1 MFQTSKQKLF
11 ALLPLALL
19 GALALRL
26 QGDEPSGADLG
37 GEHRETKLIAP
48 AASTGTGL
56 LLEPPLDLDWFTREK
71 FIAESSTIGA
81 EKINKPWTSPVVTLP
96 PHERA
101 GAHGL
106 TEDEIKDYMRLAKAM
121 FDRGEAIPVSDTGL
135 ISTQEDVIREPM
147 LNHIAAFENAAAR
160 VYLLVQRTASGKDW
174 GYFSIVQ
181 DMTVDPPIDYFS
193 QIHPDRVQFE
203 ATSCFKCHT
212 SGPLAIHPAR
222 EDLVLDAK
230 LAAALSEHIA
240 EQPRSR
246 FHFPT
251 YSPRPETGQELAL
264 DFCTECHEKDGIR
277 APLYQLQ
284 SHTIRVLVDF
294 GYMPPERRLSP
305 EEVAELKTWLEE
317 KSPLDKE

>member
-1 MFQTSKQKLF
+1 MQKLS
-11 ALLPLALL
+11 ALAPLMLLSAWSFPLL
-19 GALALRL
+19 GE
-26 QGDEPSGADLG
+26 EPSSAATRSKPLKA
-37 GEHRETKLIAP
+37 KLIAP
-48 AASTGTGL
+48 AVSTETGL
-56 LLEPPLDLDWFTREK
+56 LLEPPLDLSWFTRDK
-71 FIAESSTIGA
+71 FVAEMATVGA

-96 PHERA
+96 PHARA
-101 GAHGL
+101 DAQGL
-106 TEDEIKDYMRLAKAM
+106 TEEEVKDYMRLAKAM
-121 FDRGEAIPVSDTGL
+121 FDRGEAIPVSDAGL

-174 GYFSIVQ
+174 SYFSIVQ

-203 ATSCFKCHT
+203 ATSCFKCHS

-246 FHFPT
+246 FHFPA
-251 YSPRPETGQELAL
+251 YSPRPETGQELTL
-264 DFCTECHEKDGIR
+264 GFCTECHEKDGIR

-294 GYMPPERRLSP
+294 GYMPPDRRLSP
-305 EEVAELKTWLEE
+305 EEVAELKAWLEE
-317 KSPLDKE
+317 ESQDKE

>member
-1 MFQTSKQKLF
+1 MFGTSKQKYLALF
-11 ALLPLALL
+11 PLILL
-19 GALALRL
+19 GAMAFRL
-26 QGDEPSGADLG
+26 VADEPAATTAGGKSRGA
-37 GEHRETKLIAP
+37 KPIAP
-48 AASTGTGL
+48 AVSTDSGL

-71 FIAESSTIGA
+71 FLAEISTIGA

-96 PHERA
+96 PHARA
-101 GAHGL
+101 DAHGL
-106 TEDEIKDYMRLAKAM
+106 TEDEVKDYMRQAKAM
-121 FDRGEAIPVSDTGL
+121 FDRGEAIPVSDAGL

-181 DMTVDPPIDYFS
+181 DMTVDPPIDFFS

-203 ATSCFKCHT
+203 ATSCFKCHS

-222 EDLVLDAK
+222 EDLVLDAQ

-264 DFCTECHEKDGIR
+264 DVCTECHEKDGIR

-294 GYMPPERRLSP
+294 GYMPPQSRLSP
-305 EEVAELKTWLEE
+305 EEIAELKAWLEE
-317 KSPLDKE
+317 ETHDKE